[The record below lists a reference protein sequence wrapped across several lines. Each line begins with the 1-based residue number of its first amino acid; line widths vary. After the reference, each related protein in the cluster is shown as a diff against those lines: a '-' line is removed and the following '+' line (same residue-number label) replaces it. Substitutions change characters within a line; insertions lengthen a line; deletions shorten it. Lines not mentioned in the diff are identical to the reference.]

1 MQGFQLFPF
10 LVAQPKEKI
19 QRINT
24 EIFYNFTMSECHAM
38 NYFSE
43 NSKLKRTQDSQV
55 VVAHVFNRSIQ

>member
-24 EIFYNFTMSECHAM
+24 EIFYNLTRSQCHAM

-43 NSKLKRTQDSQV
+43 NSKLENPGQPGSGGTCL
-55 VVAHVFNRSIQ
+55 